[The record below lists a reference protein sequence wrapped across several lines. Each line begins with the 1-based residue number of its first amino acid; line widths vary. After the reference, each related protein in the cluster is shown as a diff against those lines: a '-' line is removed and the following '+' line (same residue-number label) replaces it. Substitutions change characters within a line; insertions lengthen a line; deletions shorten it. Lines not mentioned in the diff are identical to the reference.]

1 MNSKM
6 KHFRAYP
13 WGLQL
18 LLFGCMFVFMWSLSS
33 ILLISLLPKFSAYS
47 LIQIEGISEQ
57 SPAKLINTALIVQG
71 VLSLIIFLVSSLA
84 FAFLTHPRPAT
95 YLGLRKPGRPIQ
107 LLLVI
112 GLMLG
117 AIPILELFESLVSHI
132 NFGPKVKASQEAN
145 DHMMGAFLTMPDFT
159 SFIRTFLIMAIFPA
173 VGEELFFRGLL
184 LRLAKRKFVT
194 MYFPIFFTSVIFAYF
209 HSNIYGFISIFLA
222 GVLLSSIYY
231 LTGSLWCSMLAHLVF
246 NGSQVVLSYVGKNNA
261 GVKAFMES
269 NTVPVYLI
277 LTGAFLFAL
286 SLFLLWK
293 NSTPLPDDWTNDFT
307 PEENHENKPD
317 IMQNETQ
324 Y

>member
-18 LLFGCMFVFMWSLSS
+18 LLFASMFIFMWSLSS
-33 ILLISLLPKFSAYS
+33 ILLISLLPKFSTFS
-47 LIQIEGISEQ
+47 LTQIESITEQ
-57 SPAKLINTALIVQG
+57 SPAKLINTAIIVQG
-71 VLSLIIFLVSSLA
+71 GLSLIIFLVSSLV
-84 FAFLTHPRPAT
+84 FAFFTHPRPAE
-95 YLGLRKPGRPIQ
+95 YLGLRKPGKPVQ
-107 LLLVI
+107 WLLVI

-117 AIPILELFESLVSHI
+117 AIPILELFESLISHI
-132 NFGPKVKASQEAN
+132 NFGPKVKANQEAN
-145 DHMMGAFLTMPDFT
+145 DHLMSAFLTMPDFAT
-159 SFIRTFLIMAIFPA
+159 FLKTFLIMAIFPA
-173 VGEELFFRGLL
+173 LGEELFFRGLF

-231 LTGSLWCSMLAHLVF
+231 LTSSLWCSILAHLVF
-246 NGSQVVLSYVGKNNA
+246 NGSQVVLSYLGKNNA
-261 GVKAFMES
+261 AVKAFMDN

-277 LTGAFLFAL
+277 LSGAFLFSL

-293 NSTPLPDDWTNDFT
+293 NKTPLPDNWTDDFSSDEK
-307 PEENHENKPD
+307 PESKFD
-317 IMQNETQ
+317 IMQDKTQ